1 MKSMENIQ
9 TWLDT
14 QFERISE
21 QLDQMTTRE
30 RVMVIFTT
38 IFVLVVAIGSAVW
51 FTHRAAEK
59 QLQRLNELKDTL
71 SWMQTNVVR
80 IKPND
85 GVVQTTAEKIQLV
98 AQQQGLSV
106 GSQQVAQSTVV
117 VAQHEN
123 YAVLAN
129 FLTQMAQVGL
139 SIEKMQLVKE
149 GAQIKLTA
157 TVR

>member
-149 GAQIKLTA
+149 GVQIKLTA

>member
-1 MKSMENIQ
+1 MENIQ

-149 GAQIKLTA
+149 GVQIKLTA

>member
-71 SWMQTNVVR
+71 SWMQTNVVSM
-80 IKPND
+80 KPND
-85 GVVQTTAEKIQLV
+85 GVVQTTAEKIQQV

-123 YAVLAN
+123 YTVLAN